1 MIRRYN
7 SDDAQLWDN
16 FVREAR
22 NSSLLSLRTYMD
34 YHSDRFSDHSLIAY
48 KGTKPIA
55 LLPANLTPDGTLHSH
70 QGLTFGGWILPPRHV
85 DGVDIMELFEESI
98 SYMRRE
104 GIIRLDYKPTPV
116 IYHTQPSEE
125 DIYALLRLGAQP
137 TGCNLSEAI
146 RLRHTPGLNT
156 LRRRQ
161 LRKAALHPTVI
172 TEATPE
178 NGILEAFYTMLE
190 ECLKHRHGAK
200 PVHTLAELRRLQQ
213 LHPESIRIHVV
224 MDGASG
230 EDLAEGREKA
240 LRAGDALAGRR
251 GELLAGICIYSW
263 KETAHCQ
270 YIATSERG
278 REMNMLPLLIDHL
291 IREEY
296 AGYRYFDFGTSNESD
311 GSLNDGLLRQK
322 ASFGASG
329 IAYTR
334 YELKI

>member
-34 YHSDRFSDHSLIAY
+34 YHSDRFHDHSLIAY

-125 DIYALLRLGAQP
+125 DIYALLRLGAKP

-161 LRKAALHPTVI
+161 LRKAALHPTTI

-178 NGILEAFYTMLE
+178 NGILEAFYAMLE

-213 LHPESIRIHVV
+213 LHPENIRIHAV
-224 MDGASG
+224 ME
-230 EDLAEGREKA
+230 EDS
-240 LRAGDALAGRR
+240 GDA
-251 GELLAGICIYSW
+251 LAGICIYSW

-278 REMNMLPLLIDHL
+278 RELNMLPLLIDHL

-334 YELKI
+334 YELEI

>member
-1 MIRRYN
+1 MMIRRYN

-34 YHSDRFSDHSLIAY
+34 YHSDRFHDHSLIAY

-125 DIYALLRLGAQP
+125 EIYALLRLGAQP
-137 TGCNLSEAI
+137 TGYNLSEAI

-161 LRKAALHPTVI
+161 LRKAALHPTTI

-178 NGILEAFYTMLE
+178 NGILEAFYAMLE
-190 ECLKHRHGAK
+190 ECLKQRHGAK

-213 LHPESIRIHVV
+213 LHPENIRIHAVI
-224 MDGASG
+224 DGAETR
-230 EDLAEGREKA
+230 EDRPEAGALTRGKTEAFGTGDALTGGKAEA
-240 LRAGDALAGRR
+240 LEASGDALAGGRALGASEDALAGAEALGASEDALTGGR
-251 GELLAGICIYSW
+251 VDLLAGICIYS
-263 KETAHCQ
+263 
-270 YIATSERG
+270 
-278 REMNMLPLLIDHL
+278 
-291 IREEY
+291 
-296 AGYRYFDFGTSNESD
+296 
-311 GSLNDGLLRQK
+311 
-322 ASFGASG
+322 
-329 IAYTR
+329 
-334 YELKI
+334 